1 MVTSLSLSI
10 VSTLFPSSSSSTG
23 GIDISS
29 LYSSSSSGTSSLPPS
44 VALKVAEDNESKQLD
59 EVSKEPQVQKDL
71 ARYAKVLASAKTID
85 DVLDDPVARKVF
97 MKANGLGDQVDYVGL
112 AKKALASDPNDTG
125 SLAQQLS
132 STNTNWLDTVKRF
145 DFANSGLDKLR
156 PNTSGFTG
164 DWTVTVARN
173 GAPLP
178 IALDVTNSTKTGWQ
192 ATIGGVSAPVQVDG
206 DTITVNYAWK
216 DSASQLHT
224 TKLTG
229 KVGKDGNLSGAQ
241 VDDGAT
247 VGNWSAAPA
256 AADAIKQVSSDYI
269 SEIRLDNLDEQ
280 TPGLGSA
287 ILFKQVAPTLKTPI
301 AILGSALGREV
312 VVTALGL
319 PKQIALQSLE
329 AQESAISQRLDVTK
343 LQDPAFVDKLV
354 QRYLLQLNGGIGGI
368 TA

>member
-1 MVTSLSLSI
+1 
-10 VSTLFPSSSSSTG
+10 
-23 GIDISS
+23 
-29 LYSSSSSGTSSLPPS
+29 
-44 VALKVAEDNESKQLD
+44 VALKAAEDNETRQLAD
-59 EVSKEPQVQKDL
+59 VSKEPQVQKDL
-71 ARYAKVLASAKTID
+71 ARYARVVASAKTID

-112 AKKALASDPNDTG
+112 AKKALASDPNDTA
-125 SLAQQLS
+125 SLANQLS
-132 STNTNWLDTVKRF
+132 TTNSNWLDTVKRF
-145 DFANSGLDKLR
+145 DFANSGLDRLR

-164 DWTVTVARN
+164 DWTVTVNRN
-173 GAPLP
+173 GTTVP
-178 IALDVTNSTKTGWQ
+178 IALNVTNSTKTGWQ

-229 KVGKDGNLSGAQ
+229 KVGKDGTLSGVQ

-247 VGNWSAAPA
+247 VGAWTAAPV
-256 AADAIKQVSSDYI
+256 AADAIQQVSDDYV
-269 SEIRLDNLDEQ
+269 SEMRLDNLDEQ

-287 ILFKQVAPTLKTPI
+287 VLFKQMASTLTTPI
-301 AILGSALGREV
+301 QILGSALGREV

-319 PKQIALQSLE
+319 PKQIALQSLD
-329 AQESAISQRLDVTK
+329 AQSNAITQRLDVSK
-343 LQDPAFVDKLV
+343 LQDPEFVDKLV
-354 QRYLLQLNGGIGGI
+354 QRYLIQLNGGTGGI